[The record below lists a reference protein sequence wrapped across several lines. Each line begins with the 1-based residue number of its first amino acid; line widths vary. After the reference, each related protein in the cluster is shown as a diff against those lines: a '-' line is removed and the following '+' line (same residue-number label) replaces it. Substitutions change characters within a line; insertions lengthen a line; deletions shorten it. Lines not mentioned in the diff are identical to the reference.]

1 VLMGAADQSG
11 GGGDDGQPQC
21 FGDEPHGELA
31 LTGVLAQPLGVAK
44 LADHVPVAT
53 AAGANG
59 GSSPPWGT
67 RWSSWN
73 LHDTRTRFCDD
84 STGQVPSAFG
94 NHADSDTPH
103 FPKAEGICRS
113 TTPTTAPREP

>member
-1 VLMGAADQSG
+1 VDGLRAGPVGRQAQSLLTGATDQSG

-59 GSSPPWGT
+59 GLQPTVGDQMIVVEPP
-67 RWSSWN
+67 RHA
-73 LHDTRTRFCDD
+73 HDILR
-84 STGQVPSAFG
+84 
-94 NHADSDTPH
+94 
-103 FPKAEGICRS
+103 
-113 TTPTTAPREP
+113 